1 MTLPDKFDRRI
12 ELSEPR
18 GLLRENEF
26 AVVSAELDGLVAK
39 MNEALLLSQ
48 TNVQP

>member
-18 GLLRENEF
+18 GLLQETEF
-26 AVVSAELDGLVAK
+26 ADVSSDLDGLVEK
-39 MNEALLLSQ
+39 MNDALLQLQ
-48 TNVQP
+48 TKMQQ